1 MLMLS
6 KKIVVVVFSV
16 LSISISALPNIENVK
31 SDNEIITPGI
41 TGNIETKKIVSFWNE
56 TFDNGFP
63 NFGGQL
69 HTVYVRK
76 NQILSSDTNKFEYE
90 VFNLKCWGEQSKKY
104 QTISKI
110 LEANNSSLN
119 YASNQFV
126 WGYLL
131 ID

>member
-90 VFNLKCWGEQSKKY
+90 VFNLTCKGKESKTY
-104 QTISKI
+104 DTISDI
-110 LEANNSSLN
+110 LKYANNLLN
-119 YASNQFV
+119 YPSNQFI

-131 ID
+131 VE